1 MWAPSPVHKYRLWS
15 RNENQDAIDDWV
27 TELQDRGGKRG
38 QVRNSKQRDKI
49 SVRDIDGA
57 SPDMYRGFPQPHTR
71 VPGEH
76 RPARTPRGGWTAA
89 ASEDASPNGKLTY
102 PQNMEPPS
110 QWSPSDPSLTK
121 SYSQIRAQIAGH
133 TRVRR
138 QMPESPMGHGSVVAG
153 STVPHL
159 AGSTVGVSRR
169 RRAARR
175 VALNPLSPDYTQL
188 C

>member
-1 MWAPSPVHKYRLWS
+1 MHKYRLWS

-121 SYSQIRAQIAGH
+121 WALTSAGRRPPSREEEHREAGERAAGSQTGR
-133 TRVRR
+133 RR
-138 QMPESPMGHGSVVAG
+138 QMGAG
-153 STVPHL
+153 S
-159 AGSTVGVSRR
+159 AGE
-169 RRAARR
+169 AA
-175 VALNPLSPDYTQL
+175 
-188 C
+188 